1 MQTMRFLNIIT
12 AFFSLSSLLLFSTSC
27 HKNSADIPTLT
38 IAAPLADDNFAN
50 NQVITIKG
58 EAADAERLHELTIK
72 ITDDKTGAV
81 LFSNAPYVHD
91 LKSFAFNVT
100 WTAKVTDW
108 TDATMTITAENY
120 DDQVVVKTVKIKI
133 WL

>member
-38 IAAPLADDNFAN
+38 ITAPLADDNFAN

-72 ITDDKTGAV
+72 ITDDKTGV
-81 LFSNAPYVHD
+81 ILFSSTPYVHD

-100 WTAKVTDW
+100 WTAKVADW
-108 TDATMTITAENY
+108 TDATVTVIAKNHV
-120 DDQVVVKTVKIKI
+120 DLQAVKTVKIKI